1 MEGECDKSS
10 EMVAESAPDL
20 VSSEDMKLTK
30 EKPEISPLIEEDVKS
45 PESKTADVEVEPAVN
60 GEAKEEKSESVEIE
74 AVTQSC
80 ADNGKVDDNRT
91 KSVSV
96 DEKEET
102 STKEAVKEVKMSG
115 GGSGGCSEE
124 EDRNSVTSSQVSGC
138 SNMFT
143 CIISE

>member
-30 EKPEISPLIEEDVKS
+30 EKPEISPLPEEDVKS
-45 PESKTADVEVEPAVN
+45 PEPKTTEMEVEPAVN
-60 GEAKEEKSESVEIE
+60 GEVKEDKSESVETE

-91 KSVSV
+91 KPVV

-102 STKEAVKEVKMSG
+102 GTKEAMKEVKMSG

-124 EDRNSVTSSQVSGC
+124 EDRNSVTSSQVSGLTF
-138 SNMFT
+138 S
-143 CIISE
+143 ISE